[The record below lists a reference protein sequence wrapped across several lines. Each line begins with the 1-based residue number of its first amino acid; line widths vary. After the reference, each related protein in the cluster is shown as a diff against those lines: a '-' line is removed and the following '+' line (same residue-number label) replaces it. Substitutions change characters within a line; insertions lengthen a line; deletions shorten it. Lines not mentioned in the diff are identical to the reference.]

1 MAEVRKNT
9 ASGAVKVKTKK
20 RSQWVS
26 VMYRFRKNKLA
37 MVGFVLFLILVFVAV
52 AAPLLAN
59 YEEDAIRQVVKER
72 FQTPNAE
79 HWFGTDQYGRD
90 VFARIIYGARTS
102 LVVGLTT
109 VVIALS
115 LCAIIGSAAGY
126 YGGKVDNVLMR
137 IMDVFL
143 AIPQNLM
150 AISIVA
156 ALGTDLKNLMIAL
169 TISNVP
175 RFSRIVRSAILQI
188 RGQEFIEAAKA
199 CGTRDIRII
208 AKHIIPNAIGPII
221 VQATLSIGHTI
232 ISIAGLSFI
241 GLGIQPPKPEWGTM
255 LSEAKSR
262 MREYPYLI
270 LFPGLAIMWTVLS
283 LNLMGDG
290 LRDALDPKLKN

>member
-1 MAEVRKNT
+1 M
-9 ASGAVKVKTKK
+9 
-20 RSQWVS
+20 
-26 VMYRFRKNKLA
+26 
-37 MVGFVLFLILVFVAV
+37 
-52 AAPLLAN
+52 
-59 YEEDAIRQVVKER
+59 
-72 FQTPNAE
+72 
-79 HWFGTDQYGRD
+79 
-90 VFARIIYGARTS
+90 
-102 LVVGLTT
+102 
-109 VVIALS
+109 
-115 LCAIIGSAAGY
+115 
-126 YGGKVDNVLMR
+126 DNILMR

-175 RFSRIVRSAILQI
+175 RFARIVRSAILQI

-199 CGTRDIRII
+199 CGTRDVRII
-208 AKHIIPNAIGPII
+208 AKHILPNAIGPIV

-232 ISIAGLSFI
+232 IAIAGLSFI

-255 LSEAKSR
+255 LAEAKSR

-270 LFPGLAIMWTVLS
+270 MFPGAAIMVTVLA